1 MREMAPGLWQLAG
14 RVPDVINTYL
24 IATPRGEVLID
35 GGTRW
40 ATGII
45 LRELR
50 GRKMAGVA
58 LTRVHPDHQGAAAEV
73 CTRYRVPLACHDA
86 DADVM
91 EGKKPMVP
99 RTPFIRLLDRL
110 WSGPPHPVATRFRD
124 GYLLGEWRVVHA
136 PGHTPG
142 HVLYFRDR
150 DRVAI
155 AGDVVRNA
163 SLRGG
168 FGRLD
173 EPPFF
178 CSTDPMENRRSIRK
192 LLELHP
198 SLICFGHGP
207 EMHDLGPLERYVARL
222 ERRR

>member
-1 MREMAPGLWQLAG
+1 MRELAPGLWQLDG
-14 RVPDVINTYL
+14 RVRDVINTYL
-24 IATPRGEVLID
+24 IATPQGDVLID

-40 ATGII
+40 VTGII
-45 LRELR
+45 LRQLR

-58 LTRVHPDHQGAAAEV
+58 LTHVHPDHQGAAAEV
-73 CTRYRVPLACHDA
+73 CTRYRVPLACHEA

-91 EGKKPMVP
+91 EGKKPMQP
-99 RTPFIRLLDRL
+99 RTAIIRIFDRL
-110 WSGPPHPVATRFRD
+110 WSGPRHPVATRFK
-124 GYLLGEWRVVHA
+124 GGELLGEWRVVHA

-142 HVLYFRDR
+142 HTIYFRQR
-150 DRVAI
+150 DAVAI

-163 SLRGG
+163 SLRRG

-178 CSTDPMENRRSIRK
+178 FSTNPMENRRSIRK
-192 LLELHP
+192 LLELRP

-207 EMHDLGPLERYVARL
+207 EMRDLGPLERYVAKL
-222 ERRR
+222 ERR